1 MMDAWGPLLAL
12 TGSYLVGSIPTAY
25 LLVKRL
31 KRVDVRTVGSGN
43 VGATNVTR
51 VAGMGAGAVV
61 FLLDVAKGLIAVW
74 GMSPWLARPV
84 TPAAQLACGLAAVL
98 GHSFPVFLR
107 FRGGKGVATTI
118 GVLVGA
124 VPLIAAGCLAVWVGS
139 FLIWRYVSVGSL
151 AAAATLPLLQ
161 LLAHRPLP
169 ERWLGSALALV
180 IIARHRANI
189 LRLLRGTEHRAG
201 RPRGGP

>member
-1 MMDAWGPLLAL
+1 MELLGPLIAL

-25 LLVKRL
+25 LMVRRL
-31 KRVDVRTVGSGN
+31 KGVDVRTVGSGN

-51 VAGMGAGAVV
+51 AAGLGAGLAV
-61 FLLDVAKGLIAVW
+61 FFLDVAKGLVAVW
-74 GMSPWLARPV
+74 GMSPWFAQPV
-84 TPAAQLACGLAAVL
+84 TPTAQLACGLAAVL
-98 GHSFPVFLR
+98 GHVFPVFLR

-124 VPLIAAGCLAVWVGS
+124 VPLIAAACLAVWVGC

-151 AAAATLPLLQ
+151 AAAVTLPLVQ
-161 LLAHRPLP
+161 LLTHRPLS
-169 ERWLGSALALV
+169 ERWVGAALALV
-180 IIARHRANI
+180 LIARHRTNI

-201 RPRGGP
+201 RPRSGG